1 MVMQLREKDILGCL
15 PLLASVLG
23 NTYGVHVRI
32 GGSDACTDGNMIQL
46 PSLPVDCGEELLLL
60 VRGFID
66 HESAHIR
73 YTDFKAF
80 KEAALDAVTKNLFNA
95 IEDWRVENRLA
106 AVFPGCRHNFH
117 ELIRRFFVEDAT
129 RERAGEISLA
139 LSVLNYVLLTVR
151 SWDVP
156 EVSQPLGEEMTSLD
170 THFPGMR
177 QSLDLILVQIRQEC
191 PDTSSAIDYARQ
203 LAHCLKSWKSPSQ
216 EKQHRESGTQT
227 ENTSASEKGS
237 EASTPEA
244 SAHGTSS
251 AENSCSSAEETGQD
265 ILSGIPSIVDTL
277 PVDMGNWLG
286 KQLEAH
292 AAGESGR
299 KVEMAVEGSCEVH
312 LLPDQDREK
321 AVRMATAL
329 KARML
334 GMLQAHTLRHAISGR
349 QGKLETGKLYRLST
363 GSPRVF
369 QKRASVHKLDT
380 AVHILLDS
388 SGSMHG
394 ESIKLAVQACYAVGK
409 ALEHLSGIS
418 LGITSFPAYRDGKI
432 GVFPLVRHGQKMTDR
447 MQMQAHGGTPLA
459 EALWW
464 VMRQML
470 ILKETRKVVLI
481 LTDGVPDDVTQ
492 CLQALEA
499 LRKTGVEVYGI
510 GMKFDCISSLLPDTS
525 SRVISRFEELSPA
538 LFEVLQHAL
547 LRETRYD

>member
-1 MVMQLREKDILGCL
+1 MQLREKDILGCL

-129 RERAGEISLA
+129 KERAGERSLA

-156 EVSQPLGEEMTSLD
+156 EVSQPLGEETTSLD

-177 QSLDLILVQIRQEC
+177 QPLDLILAQIRQGC
-191 PDTSSAIDYARQ
+191 PDTSSAIHYARQ

-216 EKQHRESGTQT
+216 EEQHQESGTQT

-244 SAHGTSS
+244 STQGTSS
-251 AENSCSSAEETGQD
+251 AENSCTPAGKTEQD

-363 GSPRVF
+363 GSTRVF

-470 ILKETRKVVLI
+470 ILRETRKVVLI
-481 LTDGVPDDVTQ
+481 LTDGVPDDVPQ

-499 LRKTGVEVYGI
+499 LRKIGVEVYGI

>member
-1 MVMQLREKDILGCL
+1 MQLREKDILGCL

-32 GGSDACTDGNMIQL
+32 GGSDACTNGNMIQL

-156 EVSQPLGEEMTSLD
+156 EVSQSLGEETTSLD

-177 QSLDLILVQIRQEC
+177 QSLDLILAQIRQGC
-191 PDTSSAIDYARQ
+191 PDTSSAIYYARQ

-216 EKQHRESGTQT
+216 EEQYQESGTQT
-227 ENTSASEKGS
+227 ENTSASEKAR

-244 SAHGTSS
+244 STHGTSS
-251 AENSCSSAEETGQD
+251 AENSCSPAGETGQD

-277 PVDMGNWLG
+277 SVDMGNWLG

-334 GMLQAHTLRHAISGR
+334 GLLQAHTLRHAISGR

-470 ILKETRKVVLI
+470 ILRETRKVVLI
-481 LTDGVPDDVTQ
+481 LTDGVPDDVPQ

-510 GMKFDCISSLLPDTS
+510 GMKFDCISSLLSDTS

>member
-1 MVMQLREKDILGCL
+1 MQLREKDILGCL

-129 RERAGEISLA
+129 RERAGERSLA

-156 EVSQPLGEEMTSLD
+156 EVSQPLGEETTSLD

-177 QSLDLILVQIRQEC
+177 QPLDLILAQIRQGC
-191 PDTSSAIDYARQ
+191 PDTSSAIHYARQ

-216 EKQHRESGTQT
+216 EEQNQESGTQT

-251 AENSCSSAEETGQD
+251 AENSCSPAGKTGQD
-265 ILSGIPSIVDTL
+265 ILSGIPSM

-363 GSPRVF
+363 RSPRVF

-418 LGITSFPAYRDGKI
+418 LGITSFPAYREGKI

-481 LTDGVPDDVTQ
+481 LTDGVPDDVPQ

>member
-1 MVMQLREKDILGCL
+1 MQLREKDILGCL

-73 YTDFKAF
+73 YTDFKVF

-117 ELIRRFFVEDAT
+117 ELIHRFFVEDAT

-156 EVSQPLGEEMTSLD
+156 EVSQPLGEETTSLD

-216 EKQHRESGTQT
+216 EEQHQESGTQT

-251 AENSCSSAEETGQD
+251 AENSCSPAEETGQD
-265 ILSGIPSIVDTL
+265 ILSGIPSM

-292 AAGESGR
+292 AAGDSGR

-312 LLPDQDREK
+312 LLSDQDRKK

-334 GMLQAHTLRHAISGR
+334 GLLQAHTLRHAISGR

-418 LGITSFPAYRDGKI
+418 LGITSFPAYREGKI

-464 VMRQML
+464 VMRQMF
-470 ILKETRKVVLI
+470 ILKENRKVVLI
-481 LTDGVPDDVTQ
+481 LTDGVPDDVPQ

>member
-1 MVMQLREKDILGCL
+1 MQLREKDILGCL

-129 RERAGEISLA
+129 QKRAGEISLA
-139 LSVLNYVLLTVR
+139 LSVLNHVLLTVR

-177 QSLDLILVQIRQEC
+177 QSLDLILAQIRQEC

-216 EKQHRESGTQT
+216 EEQHQESGTQT
-227 ENTSASEKGS
+227 ENTSASEKGR

-251 AENSCSSAEETGQD
+251 VGNSCLPAGETGQD
-265 ILSGIPSIVDTL
+265 RLSGIPTIVDTL

-292 AAGESGR
+292 AAGDSGR

-334 GMLQAHTLRHAISGR
+334 GLLQAHTLRHAISGR

-363 GSPRVF
+363 GSPRIF
-369 QKRASVHKLDT
+369 QKRTSVHKLDT

-432 GVFPLVRHGQKMTDR
+432 GVFPLVKHGQKMTDR

-470 ILKETRKVVLI
+470 ILRETRKVVLI
-481 LTDGVPDDVTQ
+481 LTDGVPDDVPQ

-499 LRKTGVEVYGI
+499 LRKIGVEVYGI

-538 LFEVLQHAL
+538 FFEVLQHAL

>member
-1 MVMQLREKDILGCL
+1 MQLREKDILGCL

-117 ELIRRFFVEDAT
+117 ELIHRFFVEDAT

-156 EVSQPLGEEMTSLD
+156 EVSQPLGEETTSLD

-191 PDTSSAIDYARQ
+191 PNTSSAIDYARQ

-216 EKQHRESGTQT
+216 EEQHQESGTQT

-251 AENSCSSAEETGQD
+251 AENSCSPAEETGQD

-363 GSPRVF
+363 RSPRVF

-418 LGITSFPAYRDGKI
+418 LGITSFPAYREGKI

-481 LTDGVPDDVTQ
+481 LTDGVPDDVPQ

-499 LRKTGVEVYGI
+499 LRKIGVEVYGI

>member
-1 MVMQLREKDILGCL
+1 
-15 PLLASVLG
+15 
-23 NTYGVHVRI
+23 
-32 GGSDACTDGNMIQL
+32 MIQL

-129 RERAGEISLA
+129 KERAGERSLA

-156 EVSQPLGEEMTSLD
+156 EVSQPLGEETTSLD
-170 THFPGMR
+170 THFPGIR
-177 QSLDLILVQIRQEC
+177 QLLDLILAQIRQGC
-191 PDTSSAIDYARQ
+191 PDTSSAIHYARQ

-216 EKQHRESGTQT
+216 EKQHQESGTQT

-251 AENSCSSAEETGQD
+251 VGNSCSPAGETGQD
-265 ILSGIPSIVDTL
+265 ILSGISSIVDTL

-334 GMLQAHTLRHAISGR
+334 GLLQAHTLRHAISGR

-464 VMRQML
+464 VMRQMF
-470 ILKETRKVVLI
+470 ILKENRKVVLI

-525 SRVISRFEELSPA
+525 SKVISRFEELSPA

>member
-1 MVMQLREKDILGCL
+1 MQLREKDILGCL

-129 RERAGEISLA
+129 RKRAGEISFA

-156 EVSQPLGEEMTSLD
+156 EVSQPLREEITSLD

-177 QSLDLILVQIRQEC
+177 QPLDLILAQIRQEC
-191 PDTSSAIDYARQ
+191 PDTSSAIHYARQ

-216 EKQHRESGTQT
+216 EEQNQESGTQT

-244 SAHGTSS
+244 STHGTSS
-251 AENSCSSAEETGQD
+251 VGNSCSPAGKTGQD

-334 GMLQAHTLRHAISGR
+334 GLLQAHTLRHAISGR

-369 QKRASVHKLDT
+369 QKRARVHKLDT

-432 GVFPLVRHGQKMTDR
+432 GVFPLVRHGQKTTDR

-470 ILKETRKVVLI
+470 ILRETRKVVLI

-525 SRVISRFEELSPA
+525 SKVISRFEELSPA

>member
-1 MVMQLREKDILGCL
+1 MQLREKDILGCL

-32 GGSDACTDGNMIQL
+32 GGSDACTNGNMIQL

-129 RERAGEISLA
+129 RERAGEISFA

-156 EVSQPLGEEMTSLD
+156 EVSQPLREEITSLD

-177 QSLDLILVQIRQEC
+177 QSLDLILAQIRQGC
-191 PDTSSAIDYARQ
+191 PDTSSAIHYARQ

-216 EKQHRESGTQT
+216 EEQNQESGTQT

-244 SAHGTSS
+244 STHGTSS
-251 AENSCSSAEETGQD
+251 AENSCSPAGKTGQD

-277 PVDMGNWLG
+277 PVDMGNWLR

-292 AAGESGR
+292 AVGESGR

-334 GMLQAHTLRHAISGR
+334 GLLQAHTLRHAISGR

-470 ILKETRKVVLI
+470 ILRETRKIVLI
-481 LTDGVPDDVTQ
+481 LTDGVPDDVPQ

>member
-1 MVMQLREKDILGCL
+1 MQLREKDILGCL

-129 RERAGEISLA
+129 RERAGERSLA

-156 EVSQPLGEEMTSLD
+156 EVSQPLREETTSLD

-177 QSLDLILVQIRQEC
+177 QPLDLILAQIRQGC
-191 PDTSSAIDYARQ
+191 PDTSSAIHYARQ

-216 EKQHRESGTQT
+216 EEQNQESGSQT

-244 SAHGTSS
+244 STHGTSS
-251 AENSCSSAEETGQD
+251 AENSCSPAGKTGQD
-265 ILSGIPSIVDTL
+265 ILSGIPSM

-292 AAGESGR
+292 AAGDSGR

-334 GMLQAHTLRHAISGR
+334 GLLQAHTLRHAISGR

-363 GSPRVF
+363 RSPRVF

-418 LGITSFPAYRDGKI
+418 LGITSFPAYREGKI

-481 LTDGVPDDVTQ
+481 LTDGVPDDVPQ

>member
-1 MVMQLREKDILGCL
+1 MQLREKDILGCL

-32 GGSDACTDGNMIQL
+32 GGSDACTNGNMIQL

-156 EVSQPLGEEMTSLD
+156 EVSQPLGEETTSLD

-177 QSLDLILVQIRQEC
+177 QSLDLILAQIRQEC

-216 EKQHRESGTQT
+216 EEQNQESGSQT

-244 SAHGTSS
+244 STHGTSS
-251 AENSCSSAEETGQD
+251 AENSCSPAGKTGQD
-265 ILSGIPSIVDTL
+265 ILSGIPSM

-292 AAGESGR
+292 AAGDSGR

-334 GMLQAHTLRHAISGR
+334 GLLQAHTLRHAISGR

-481 LTDGVPDDVTQ
+481 LTDGVPDDVPQ

-510 GMKFDCISSLLPDTS
+510 GMKFDCISSLLSDTS

>member
-1 MVMQLREKDILGCL
+1 MQLREKDILGCL

-129 RERAGEISLA
+129 RERAGERSLA

-156 EVSQPLGEEMTSLD
+156 EVSQPLGEETTSLD

-177 QSLDLILVQIRQEC
+177 QPLDFILAQIRQEC
-191 PDTSSAIDYARQ
+191 PDTSSVIDYARQ

-216 EKQHRESGTQT
+216 EEQNQESGSQT

-244 SAHGTSS
+244 STHGTSS
-251 AENSCSSAEETGQD
+251 AENSCSPAGKTGQD
-265 ILSGIPSIVDTL
+265 ILSGIPSM

-292 AAGESGR
+292 AAGDSGR

-334 GMLQAHTLRHAISGR
+334 GLLQAHTLRHAISGR

-363 GSPRVF
+363 RSPRVF
-369 QKRASVHKLDT
+369 QKRASVHMK
-380 AVHILLDS
+380 
-388 SGSMHG
+388 
-394 ESIKLAVQACYAVGK
+394 
-409 ALEHLSGIS
+409 EH
-418 LGITSFPAYRDGKI
+418 GITEGN
-432 GVFPLVRHGQKMTDR
+432 
-447 MQMQAHGGTPLA
+447 
-459 EALWW
+459 
-464 VMRQML
+464 
-470 ILKETRKVVLI
+470 
-481 LTDGVPDDVTQ
+481 VT
-492 CLQALEA
+492 
-499 LRKTGVEVYGI
+499 G
-510 GMKFDCISSLLPDTS
+510 
-525 SRVISRFEELSPA
+525 
-538 LFEVLQHAL
+538 
-547 LRETRYD
+547 

>member
-1 MVMQLREKDILGCL
+1 M
-15 PLLASVLG
+15 
-23 NTYGVHVRI
+23 
-32 GGSDACTDGNMIQL
+32 
-46 PSLPVDCGEELLLL
+46 
-60 VRGFID
+60 
-66 HESAHIR
+66 
-73 YTDFKAF
+73 
-80 KEAALDAVTKNLFNA
+80 TKNLFNA

-106 AVFPGCRHNFH
+106 VVFPGCRHNFH

-129 RERAGEISLA
+129 KERAGKRSPA

-156 EVSQPLGEEMTSLD
+156 EVSQPLGEETTSLD

-177 QSLDLILVQIRQEC
+177 QSLDFILAQIRQGC
-191 PDTSSAIDYARQ
+191 PDTSSAIHYARQ
-203 LAHCLKSWKSPSQ
+203 LAHCLKFWKSPSQ
-216 EKQHRESGTQT
+216 EEQHQESGTQT
-227 ENTSASEKGS
+227 ENTSASEKGR

-251 AENSCSSAEETGQD
+251 VGNSCLPAGETGQD

-334 GMLQAHTLRHAISGR
+334 GLLQAHTLRHAISGR

-418 LGITSFPAYRDGKI
+418 LGITSFPAYREGKI
-432 GVFPLVRHGQKMTDR
+432 GVLPLVRHGQKMTDR

>member
-1 MVMQLREKDILGCL
+1 MQLREKDILGCL

-46 PSLPVDCGEELLLL
+46 PSLPVDCGKELLLL

-129 RERAGEISLA
+129 KERAGERSLA

-156 EVSQPLGEEMTSLD
+156 EVSQPLGEETTSLD

-177 QSLDLILVQIRQEC
+177 QPLDLILAQIRQEC
-191 PDTSSAIDYARQ
+191 PDTSSAIHYARQ
-203 LAHCLKSWKSPSQ
+203 LAHCLKSWKSSSQ
-216 EKQHRESGTQT
+216 EEQNQESGTRT
-227 ENTSASEKGS
+227 ENTSASEKGR
-237 EASTPEA
+237 ETSTSDA

-251 AENSCSSAEETGQD
+251 VGNSCSPAGETGQD
-265 ILSGIPSIVDTL
+265 ILSGIQSIVDTL

-286 KQLEAH
+286 KQLEVH

-334 GMLQAHTLRHAISGR
+334 GLLQAHTLRHAISGR

-470 ILKETRKVVLI
+470 ILRETRKVVLI
-481 LTDGVPDDVTQ
+481 LTDGVPDDVPQ

>member
-1 MVMQLREKDILGCL
+1 MQLREKDILGCL

-117 ELIRRFFVEDAT
+117 ELIHRFFVEDAT

-156 EVSQPLGEEMTSLD
+156 EVSQPLGEETTSLD

-203 LAHCLKSWKSPSQ
+203 LAHCLKFWKSPSQ
-216 EKQHRESGTQT
+216 EEQHQERGTRT
-227 ENTSASEKGS
+227 ENTSAPEKAR

-251 AENSCSSAEETGQD
+251 AENSCSPAEETGQD

-432 GVFPLVRHGQKMTDR
+432 GVFPLVKHGQKMTDR
-447 MQMQAHGGTPLA
+447 MQMQAHGGAPLA

-470 ILKETRKVVLI
+470 ILRETRKVVLI

>member
-1 MVMQLREKDILGCL
+1 MQLREKDILGCL

-32 GGSDACTDGNMIQL
+32 GGSDACTDGNVIQL

-117 ELIRRFFVEDAT
+117 ELIHRFFVEDAT
-129 RERAGEISLA
+129 KERAGERSPA

-156 EVSQPLGEEMTSLD
+156 EVSQPLGEETTSLD

-177 QSLDLILVQIRQEC
+177 QSLDLILAQIRQEC

-216 EKQHRESGTQT
+216 EEQHQESGTQT
-227 ENTSASEKGS
+227 ENTSASEKAR

-244 SAHGTSS
+244 STHGTSS
-251 AENSCSSAEETGQD
+251 AENSCSPAGETGQD
-265 ILSGIPSIVDTL
+265 ILSGIPSM

-292 AAGESGR
+292 AAGDSGR

-334 GMLQAHTLRHAISGR
+334 GLLQAHTLRHAISGR

-432 GVFPLVRHGQKMTDR
+432 GVFPLVKHGQKMTDR

-481 LTDGVPDDVTQ
+481 LTDGVPDDVPQ

>member
-1 MVMQLREKDILGCL
+1 MQLREKDILGCL

-117 ELIRRFFVEDAT
+117 ELIHRFFVEDAT

-156 EVSQPLGEEMTSLD
+156 EVSQPLGEETTSLD

-177 QSLDLILVQIRQEC
+177 QPLDLILAQIRQGC
-191 PDTSSAIDYARQ
+191 PDTSSAIHYARQ
-203 LAHCLKSWKSPSQ
+203 LAHCIKSWKSPSQ
-216 EKQHRESGTQT
+216 EEQHQERGTQT
-227 ENTSASEKGS
+227 ENTSAPEKAR

-251 AENSCSSAEETGQD
+251 VGNSCSPVGETGQD
-265 ILSGIPSIVDTL
+265 ILSGIQSIVDTL

-334 GMLQAHTLRHAISGR
+334 GLLQARTLRHAISGR

-369 QKRASVHKLDT
+369 
-380 AVHILLDS
+380 
-388 SGSMHG
+388 
-394 ESIKLAVQACYAVGK
+394 
-409 ALEHLSGIS
+409 
-418 LGITSFPAYRDGKI
+418 
-432 GVFPLVRHGQKMTDR
+432 
-447 MQMQAHGGTPLA
+447 
-459 EALWW
+459 
-464 VMRQML
+464 
-470 ILKETRKVVLI
+470 
-481 LTDGVPDDVTQ
+481 
-492 CLQALEA
+492 
-499 LRKTGVEVYGI
+499 
-510 GMKFDCISSLLPDTS
+510 
-525 SRVISRFEELSPA
+525 
-538 LFEVLQHAL
+538 
-547 LRETRYD
+547 

>member
-1 MVMQLREKDILGCL
+1 MQLREKDILGCL

-156 EVSQPLGEEMTSLD
+156 EVSQPLREETTSLD

-177 QSLDLILVQIRQEC
+177 QPLDLILAQIRQGC
-191 PDTSSAIDYARQ
+191 PDTSSAIHYARQ

-216 EKQHRESGTQT
+216 EEQNQESGTQT
-227 ENTSASEKGS
+227 ENTSASEKGR
-237 EASTPEA
+237 EASTSAA
-244 SAHGTSS
+244 SAQETSS
-251 AENSCSSAEETGQD
+251 VGNSCLPAGETGQD
-265 ILSGIPSIVDTL
+265 RLSGIPTIVDTL

-292 AAGESGR
+292 AAGDSGR
-299 KVEMAVEGSCEVH
+299 KVEMAVEGFCEVH

-432 GVFPLVRHGQKMTDR
+432 GVFPLVKHGQKMTDR

-481 LTDGVPDDVTQ
+481 LTDGVPDDVPQ

>member
-1 MVMQLREKDILGCL
+1 MQLREKDILGCL

-156 EVSQPLGEEMTSLD
+156 EVSQPLGEETTSLD

-177 QSLDLILVQIRQEC
+177 QSLDLILAQIRQGC
-191 PDTSSAIDYARQ
+191 PDTSSAIHYARQ

-216 EKQHRESGTQT
+216 EEQHQESGTRT
-227 ENTSASEKGS
+227 ENTSAPEKAR

-251 AENSCSSAEETGQD
+251 AENSCSPAEETGQD

-292 AAGESGR
+292 AEGESGR
-299 KVEMAVEGSCEVH
+299 KVEMAVEGFCEVH

-334 GMLQAHTLRHAISGR
+334 GLLQAHTLRHAISGR

-418 LGITSFPAYRDGKI
+418 LGITSFPAYREGKI

-464 VMRQML
+464 VMRQMF
-470 ILKETRKVVLI
+470 ILKENRKVVLI

-499 LRKTGVEVYGI
+499 LRKIGVEVYGI

-525 SRVISRFEELSPA
+525 SRVISRF
-538 LFEVLQHAL
+538 
-547 LRETRYD
+547 

>member
-1 MVMQLREKDILGCL
+1 M
-15 PLLASVLG
+15 
-23 NTYGVHVRI
+23 
-32 GGSDACTDGNMIQL
+32 
-46 PSLPVDCGEELLLL
+46 
-60 VRGFID
+60 
-66 HESAHIR
+66 
-73 YTDFKAF
+73 
-80 KEAALDAVTKNLFNA
+80 
-95 IEDWRVENRLA
+95 
-106 AVFPGCRHNFH
+106 
-117 ELIRRFFVEDAT
+117 
-129 RERAGEISLA
+129 
-139 LSVLNYVLLTVR
+139 
-151 SWDVP
+151 
-156 EVSQPLGEEMTSLD
+156 
-170 THFPGMR
+170 
-177 QSLDLILVQIRQEC
+177 
-191 PDTSSAIDYARQ
+191 
-203 LAHCLKSWKSPSQ
+203 
-216 EKQHRESGTQT
+216 
-227 ENTSASEKGS
+227 
-237 EASTPEA
+237 
-244 SAHGTSS
+244 
-251 AENSCSSAEETGQD
+251 
-265 ILSGIPSIVDTL
+265 

-292 AAGESGR
+292 AAGDSGR

-334 GMLQAHTLRHAISGR
+334 GLLQAHTLRHAISGR

-499 LRKTGVEVYGI
+499 LRKIGVEVYGI

>member
-1 MVMQLREKDILGCL
+1 MQLRKKDILGCL

-32 GGSDACTDGNMIQL
+32 GGSDACTNGNMIQL

-66 HESAHIR
+66 HEAAHIR

-156 EVSQPLGEEMTSLD
+156 EVSQSLGEETTSLD

-177 QSLDLILVQIRQEC
+177 QSLDLILAQIRQGC
-191 PDTSSAIDYARQ
+191 PDTSSAIYYARQ

-216 EKQHRESGTQT
+216 EEQYQESGTQT
-227 ENTSASEKGS
+227 ENTSASEKAR

-244 SAHGTSS
+244 STHGTSS
-251 AENSCSSAEETGQD
+251 AENSCSPAGEIGQD

-277 PVDMGNWLG
+277 SVDMGNWLG

-334 GMLQAHTLRHAISGR
+334 GLLQAHTLRHAISGR

-470 ILKETRKVVLI
+470 ILRETRKVVLI
-481 LTDGVPDDVTQ
+481 LTDGVPDDVPQ

-510 GMKFDCISSLLPDTS
+510 GMKFDCISSLLSDTS

>member
-1 MVMQLREKDILGCL
+1 MQLREKDILGCL

-129 RERAGEISLA
+129 RERAGERSLA

-156 EVSQPLGEEMTSLD
+156 EVSQPLGEETTSLD

-191 PDTSSAIDYARQ
+191 PDTSSAIHYARQ

-216 EKQHRESGTQT
+216 EEQNQESGTQT

-251 AENSCSSAEETGQD
+251 AENSCSPAGKTGQD
-265 ILSGIPSIVDTL
+265 ILSGIPSM

-312 LLPDQDREK
+312 VLPDQDREK

-363 GSPRVF
+363 RSPRVF

-418 LGITSFPAYRDGKI
+418 LGITSFPAYREGKI

-481 LTDGVPDDVTQ
+481 LTDGVPDDVPQ

>member
-1 MVMQLREKDILGCL
+1 MWNDVSYR
-15 PLLASVLG
+15 
-23 NTYGVHVRI
+23 
-32 GGSDACTDGNMIQL
+32 
-46 PSLPVDCGEELLLL
+46 
-60 VRGFID
+60 
-66 HESAHIR
+66 
-73 YTDFKAF
+73 
-80 KEAALDAVTKNLFNA
+80 KNLFNA

-156 EVSQPLGEEMTSLD
+156 EVSQPLREETTSLD

-177 QSLDLILVQIRQEC
+177 QPLDLILAQIRQGC
-191 PDTSSAIDYARQ
+191 PDTSSAIHYARQ

-216 EKQHRESGTQT
+216 EEQNQESGTQT
-227 ENTSASEKGS
+227 ENTSASEKGR
-237 EASTPEA
+237 EASTSAA
-244 SAHGTSS
+244 SAQETSS
-251 AENSCSSAEETGQD
+251 VGNSCLPAGETGQD
-265 ILSGIPSIVDTL
+265 RLSGIPTIVDTL

-292 AAGESGR
+292 AAGDSGR
-299 KVEMAVEGSCEVH
+299 KVEMAVEGFCEVH

-432 GVFPLVRHGQKMTDR
+432 GVFPLVKHGQKMTDR

-481 LTDGVPDDVTQ
+481 LTDGVPDDVPQ

>member
-1 MVMQLREKDILGCL
+1 MTQLREKDILGCL

-129 RERAGEISLA
+129 RERAGERSLA

-156 EVSQPLGEEMTSLD
+156 EVSQSLGEETTSLD

-177 QSLDLILVQIRQEC
+177 QSLDLILAQIRQGC
-191 PDTSSAIDYARQ
+191 PDTSSAIYYARQ

-216 EKQHRESGTQT
+216 EEQYQESGTQT
-227 ENTSASEKGS
+227 ENTSASEKAR

-244 SAHGTSS
+244 STHGTSS
-251 AENSCSSAEETGQD
+251 AENSCSPAGETGQD

-277 PVDMGNWLG
+277 SVDMGNWLG

-363 GSPRVF
+363 GSTRVF

-470 ILKETRKVVLI
+470 ILRETRKVVLI
-481 LTDGVPDDVTQ
+481 LTDGVPDDVPQ

>member
-1 MVMQLREKDILGCL
+1 MQLREKDILGCL

-32 GGSDACTDGNMIQL
+32 GGSDACTDGNVIQL

-117 ELIRRFFVEDAT
+117 ELIHRFFVEDAT
-129 RERAGEISLA
+129 KERAGERSPA

-156 EVSQPLGEEMTSLD
+156 EVSQPLGEETTSLD

-177 QSLDLILVQIRQEC
+177 QSLDLILAQIRQEC

-216 EKQHRESGTQT
+216 EEQNQESGTQT
-227 ENTSASEKGS
+227 ENTSASEKGR
-237 EASTPEA
+237 EASTSAA
-244 SAHGTSS
+244 SAQETSS
-251 AENSCSSAEETGQD
+251 VGNSCLPAGETGQD
-265 ILSGIPSIVDTL
+265 RLSGIPTIVDTL

-292 AAGESGR
+292 AAGDSGR

-334 GMLQAHTLRHAISGR
+334 GLLQAHTLRHAISGR

-432 GVFPLVRHGQKMTDR
+432 GVFPLVKHGQKMTDR

-481 LTDGVPDDVTQ
+481 LTDGVPDDVPQ

-525 SRVISRFEELSPA
+525 SRVISRFEKLSPA

>member
-1 MVMQLREKDILGCL
+1 MQLREKDILGCL

-106 AVFPGCRHNFH
+106 AVLPGCRHNFH

-156 EVSQPLGEEMTSLD
+156 EVSQPLREETTSLD

-177 QSLDLILVQIRQEC
+177 QPLDLILAQIRQGC
-191 PDTSSAIDYARQ
+191 PDTSSAIHYARQ

-216 EKQHRESGTQT
+216 EEQNQESGTQT
-227 ENTSASEKGS
+227 ENTSASEKGR
-237 EASTPEA
+237 EASTSAA
-244 SAHGTSS
+244 SAQETSS
-251 AENSCSSAEETGQD
+251 VGNSCLPAGETGQD
-265 ILSGIPSIVDTL
+265 RLSGIPTIVDTL

-292 AAGESGR
+292 AAGDSGR
-299 KVEMAVEGSCEVH
+299 KVEMAVEGFCEVH

-432 GVFPLVRHGQKMTDR
+432 GVFPLVKHGQKMTDR

-481 LTDGVPDDVTQ
+481 LTDGVPDDVPQ

>member
-1 MVMQLREKDILGCL
+1 MQLREKDILGCL

-80 KEAALDAVTKNLFNA
+80 KDAALDAVTKNLFNA

-117 ELIRRFFVEDAT
+117 ELIHRFFVEDAT
-129 RERAGEISLA
+129 KERAGERSLA

-156 EVSQPLGEEMTSLD
+156 EVSQPLGEETTSLD
-170 THFPGMR
+170 THFPGIR
-177 QSLDLILVQIRQEC
+177 QLLDLILAQIRQEC

-216 EKQHRESGTQT
+216 EEQNQESGSQT

-244 SAHGTSS
+244 STHGTSS
-251 AENSCSSAEETGQD
+251 AENSCSPAGKTGQD
-265 ILSGIPSIVDTL
+265 ILSGIPSM

-470 ILKETRKVVLI
+470 ILRETRKVVLI
-481 LTDGVPDDVTQ
+481 LTDGVPDDVPQ